1 MTEPIFRGTSD
12 NFPGGADGRESTCNA
27 GHRGLIP
34 GSGRSLGE
42 GSVNPLQYSRLEN
55 SMNRGAWQA
64 TWDRK
69 ESDITE
75 QLSLSFLVA
84 QW

>member
-12 NFPGGADGRESTCNA
+12 GFPGGADGRESTCNA
-27 GHRGLIP
+27 GHPGLIP
-34 GSGRSLGE
+34 GLGKSPGE
-42 GSVNPLQYSRLEN
+42 GSVNPLQCSRLEN
-55 SMNRGAWQA
+55 SMDRGAWQA